1 MFSFRKSVKDHKG
14 KSKEVYLMFEVLE
27 NGYTFI
33 CVETNLDCGSDIYDD
48 SDYCGCDIV
57 VEPDTNDDDIC
68 TD

>member
-1 MFSFRKSVKDHKG
+1 
-14 KSKEVYLMFEVLE
+14 MFEVLE